1 MQNKLNRVNNNSM
14 SSLHSSVLPQDLNRS
29 FNPTRSL
36 QTLNLFS
43 KQKTAYEMRLGTPIK
58 FKNRGGLQ

>member
-1 MQNKLNRVNNNSM
+1 M

-36 QTLNLFS
+36 QTLNRSAFQKPAS
-43 KQKTAYEMRLGTPIK
+43 KMRLGTPIK